1 MAAFEDLVN
10 RLKEGKQLH
19 TMRPSER
26 GVEEGKKDFL
36 NFRFEDFSALRAF
49 LEESNRNL
57 NEHQGNEPK
66 LIALYEQFKMNQ
78 LGKSYR
84 VKIDGR
90 GDLQGT
96 YTVFIGSKLPFEGM
110 KDSHY
115 QTRFLKGWLLGV
127 FEIWKE
133 LPRDLFGA

>member
-10 RLKEGKQLH
+10 RLKEGKQLQSKPP
-19 TMRPSER
+19 RDR
-26 GVEEGKKDFL
+26 GFEEGKKDFL
-36 NFRFEDFSALRAF
+36 EFRFEDFSALGAF
-49 LEESNRNL
+49 LAESNRNL

-90 GDLQGT
+90 EDLQGT

-110 KDSHY
+110 KDSDY
-115 QTRFLKGWLLGV
+115 PKFLKGWLFGV
-127 FEIWKE
+127 FEIWQK
-133 LPRDLFGA
+133 LPDDLIRT